1 MGNRESWE
9 IGLRIKKVREA
20 LEMSQMKLA
29 ESVGVSFQQI
39 QKYEGGINKVSI
51 EKLRKISAALN
62 TPLTYFIGM
71 EKRSKQR
78 DLIADK
84 GIRYEEIGF
93 EELSSE
99 EMQLVLRFRSVKNEN
114 VREGVSLLLKGV
126 REMEIG

>member
-1 MGNRESWE
+1 MGNRESRE

-20 LEMSQMKLA
+20 LEISQMKLA

-84 GIRYEEIGF
+84 GVRYEEIGF

-126 REMEIG
+126 REMEVG